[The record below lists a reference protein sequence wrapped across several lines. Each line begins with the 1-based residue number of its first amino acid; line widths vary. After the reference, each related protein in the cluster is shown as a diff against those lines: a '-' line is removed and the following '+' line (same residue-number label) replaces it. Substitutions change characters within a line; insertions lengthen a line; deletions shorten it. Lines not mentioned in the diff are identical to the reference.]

1 MFSKTEKDRY
11 QIIATTP
18 NHHNSYSLHDFDF
31 TKKSAF
37 VFGAEKEGVSDSV
50 MEYADGFLKIPMVGF
65 TESLNISVA
74 AAIILESVTTRL
86 RNSKLDWKLSDEEM
100 MSLYQEWIEKSI
112 KNVDNIKEY
121 YWKEKIREVNRSS
134 LKYPRGVY
142 FLISGLF

>member
-1 MFSKTEKDRY
+1 MFL
-11 QIIATTP
+11 
-18 NHHNSYSLHDFDF
+18 LHDFDF

-100 MSLYQEWIEKSI
+100 MSLS
-112 KNVDNIKEY
+112 
-121 YWKEKIREVNRSS
+121 RS
-134 LKYPRGVY
+134 G
-142 FLISGLF
+142 